1 MSPQTAC
8 SHPWESLASY
18 PALQCEQQCCAPRP
32 LPDLGEGEVSRGR
45 WFCFGRSLLLWGVC
59 WNRAWKADLKWHH
72 CWDSIPLGL
81 PLNSICREGPL
92 LPGSAGLGRR
102 VPSRRLAP
110 VLSVLHWVPVET
122 SVGDCLFLQLE
133 MRWKGSMS
141 VEPSLTS
148 RKHKHLLALVRF
160 PFSPLP
166 WAGPQTWPGSEQH
179 L

>member
-1 MSPQTAC
+1 MVLFWSVLAALGCLLEQSLEGRPQMA
-8 SHPWESLASY
+8 SLLGLHSARAAPEFHLQGG
-18 PALQCEQQCCAPRP
+18 PAAPRKCR
-32 LPDLGEGEVSRGR
+32 L
-45 WFCFGRSLLLWGVC
+45 
-59 WNRAWKADLKWHH
+59 RAKGAQQKTGT
-72 CWDSIPLGL
+72 CP
-81 PLNSICREGPL
+81 
-92 LPGSAGLGRR
+92 
-102 VPSRRLAP
+102 
-110 VLSVLHWVPVET
+110 VLHWVPVET